1 MDAIDLLRWQTKKA
15 WECLETTTSDVT
27 EEQANWQPAGTANPI
42 GANYAHLM
50 ITADAGFNTQLFG
63 GMPLMVTKF
72 KGQIGLS
79 EMPHAAGGWHDWLA
93 RLAPPLRRLGRFA
106 RVWPGGLRVR
116 GGPRR
121 LANP

>member
-1 MDAIDLLRWQTKKA
+1 LRWQTKNA

-63 GMPLMVTKF
+63 GMPLMATKF

-93 RLAPPLRRLGRFA
+93 RLAGTTGAASASTGPVCASMARRSASAWRA
-106 RVWPGGLRVR
+106 TSTR
-116 GGPRR
+116 
-121 LANP
+121 